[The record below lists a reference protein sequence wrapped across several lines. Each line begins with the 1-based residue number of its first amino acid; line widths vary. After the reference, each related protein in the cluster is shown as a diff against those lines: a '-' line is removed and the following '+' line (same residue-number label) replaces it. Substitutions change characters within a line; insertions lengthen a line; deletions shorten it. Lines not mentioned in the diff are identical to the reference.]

1 MTDPNQLVV
10 DLITDVLTDY
20 QSQDNEDL
28 PVFAGFVDQD
38 GNVHFGYLNCGY
50 NDLHLISV
58 TAKDEAI
65 LRMLAFNQDRLQRF
79 IEEADTEDEASE

>member
-50 NDLHLISV
+50 NDLHLISATV
-58 TAKDEAI
+58 KDEAI

-79 IEEADTEDEASE
+79 IEEADAEDETSE